1 MPCWRLLISHLFS
14 LKNKIDKIC
23 SINNNERIVEK

>member
-1 MPCWRLLISHLFS
+1 MPYWRFLITHLFS
-14 LKNKIDKIC
+14 LKNKLNKIC